1 MKEKTKYNIMR
12 QPKGKLIPFLALAAW
27 LSMPCAMEAAPVK
40 TAVATMPT
48 WTEWHDQQ
56 VNEVNRYRLHTNFF
70 AFANEAEAKEGDL
83 EKSAN
88 YLSLEGPWKF
98 NWVKDANERPQDF
111 YKTDLDDSSW
121 KTMNIPGIW
130 ELNGYGDPEYVNI
143 GLAWRYQFKDNN
155 VYKGWKP
162 EYAPENATTTSVP
175 VKDNHVGS
183 YRRVIEL
190 PASWNGKQVIAHFGS
205 VTSNMYLFVNGQYV
219 GYTEDSKVA
228 AEFDITKYL
237 HPGKNLI
244 AFQTFRWCDGSM
256 DEDQDFWRL
265 SGVARQCYLFAK
277 DSEGADGEYP
287 HHTRSGERL

>member
-1 MKEKTKYNIMR
+1 MR
-12 QPKGKLIPFLALAAW
+12 QPKGKLIPFMALAAW

-40 TAVATMPT
+40 TAAAAMPT

-70 AFANEAEAKEGDL
+70 AYANEAEAKGGDL

-88 YLSLEGPWKF
+88 YLSLEGAWKF

-130 ELNGYGDPEYVNI
+130 ELNGYGDPEYVNM

-175 VKDNHVGS
+175 VKDNPWV
-183 YRRVIEL
+183 
-190 PASWNGKQVIAHFGS
+190 PTAASSSSPLRGTAS
-205 VTSNMYLFVNGQYV
+205 RSSPTSAASRQTCISLS
-219 GYTEDSKVA
+219 TDS
-228 AEFDITKYL
+228 
-237 HPGKNLI
+237 
-244 AFQTFRWCDGSM
+244 M
-256 DEDQDFWRL
+256 
-265 SGVARQCYLFAK
+265 
-277 DSEGADGEYP
+277 
-287 HHTRSGERL
+287 